1 MKHFQVLLWYNN
13 SPNRKC
19 RQTYSSGWKR
29 MLWVLLRYPLPP
41 LDRKRN
47 EAYSAKEIL
56 SNHTFTCKILYSPQ
70 VKKKNNETTRE
81 RDNNTFYV
89 LLVFILAISYEVFYR
104 SIDAIDCYTGIRPS
118 VLDLIHFWKSIIIVT
133 IASSSSQYIISSVTQ
148 GNLLSCCILRPTI
161 LLTMTINLLGPYCI

>member
-70 VKKKNNETTRE
+70 VKKRSTKTTTNKQTETTRE

-118 VLDLIHFWKSIIIVT
+118 VLDLIHFGKSIIILL
-133 IASSSSQYIISSVTQ
+133 IEHHFHSSPKEISSSAISWDR
-148 GNLLSCCILRPTI
+148 L
-161 LLTMTINLLGPYCI
+161 YCWRWQ